1 MREYLVTLLLAAA
14 LCYVVTPFV
23 RSLAIKVGAVAQIRT
38 RDIHT
43 TPTPRWG
50 GLAMWIAMALTFA
63 MVNHLSLVGKS
74 FGRESLGIFL
84 AATLLVAIGLV
95 DDRFELDALTKLA
108 GQALAAGILLIFGIQ
123 VLWLPINGVITLPPS
138 IGQLVTVMIVLV
150 TINAVNFIDGL
161 DGLAAGI
168 GAISGAAFFAFA
180 YLLAVIY
187 GFSRAGAPSLIT
199 AVIIGVCIGFLPH
212 NVHPAKI
219 FMGDSGSMFL
229 GLLLAA
235 SAITLTGQI
244 DPNAISAEKLG
255 PTLLPL
261 MLPLAVLAIPLIDL
275 FSAIFRRL
283 RAGQSPF
290 SSDKEHMHHRIL
302 RAGNSHLRTTLIMY
316 LWTATI
322 AFPVVVSAFAQLW
335 VAAIVAGAM
344 LAFTLYYSKSGVGVS
359 AKATKSRRTTSN
371 GSTRSHIYRR
381 HYRHWN
387 IWICQRTSRFKWS
400 TPCSSCCLDL
410 FFGSYPR
417 LKDFT

>member
-168 GAISGAAFFAFA
+168 VAISGAAFFAFA

-261 MLPLAVLAIPLIDL
+261 MLPFAVLAIPLIDL

-359 AKATKSRRTTSN
+359 AKATK
-371 GSTRSHIYRR
+371 
-381 HYRHWN
+381 
-387 IWICQRTSRFKWS
+387 
-400 TPCSSCCLDL
+400 
-410 FFGSYPR
+410 
-417 LKDFT
+417 

>member
-168 GAISGAAFFAFA
+168 VAISGAAFFAFA

-199 AVIIGVCIGFLPH
+199 AVIIGICIGFLPH

-290 SSDKEHMHHRIL
+290 SSDKEHLHHRIL
-302 RAGNSHLRTTLIMY
+302 RAGNTHLRTTLIMY

-359 AKATKSRRTTSN
+359 AKATK
-371 GSTRSHIYRR
+371 
-381 HYRHWN
+381 
-387 IWICQRTSRFKWS
+387 
-400 TPCSSCCLDL
+400 
-410 FFGSYPR
+410 
-417 LKDFT
+417 

>member
-168 GAISGAAFFAFA
+168 VAISGAAFFAFA

-199 AVIIGVCIGFLPH
+199 AVIIGICIGFLPH

-261 MLPLAVLAIPLIDL
+261 MLPFAVLAIPLIDL

-302 RAGNSHLRTTLIMY
+302 RAGNTHLRTTLIMY

-359 AKATKSRRTTSN
+359 AKATK
-371 GSTRSHIYRR
+371 
-381 HYRHWN
+381 
-387 IWICQRTSRFKWS
+387 
-400 TPCSSCCLDL
+400 
-410 FFGSYPR
+410 
-417 LKDFT
+417 

>member
-14 LCYVVTPFV
+14 LCYVVTPLV
-23 RSLAIKVGAVAQIRT
+23 RTWAIKCGAVAQIRT

-168 GAISGAAFFAFA
+168 VAISGAAFFAFA

-212 NVHPAKI
+212 NAHPAKI

-261 MLPLAVLAIPLIDL
+261 MLPFAVLAIPLIDL
-275 FSAIFRRL
+275 FSAIIRRL

-302 RAGNSHLRTTLIMY
+302 RAGNTHLRTTIIMY

-335 VAAIVAGAM
+335 VAAIVAVAM
-344 LAFTLYYSKSGVGVS
+344 LAFTLYYSKSGVRVD
-359 AKATKSRRTTSN
+359 AK
-371 GSTRSHIYRR
+371 
-381 HYRHWN
+381 
-387 IWICQRTSRFKWS
+387 
-400 TPCSSCCLDL
+400 
-410 FFGSYPR
+410 
-417 LKDFT
+417 

>member
-1 MREYLVTLLLAAA
+1 M
-14 LCYVVTPFV
+14 C
-23 RSLAIKVGAVAQIRT
+23 
-38 RDIHT
+38 
-43 TPTPRWG
+43 
-50 GLAMWIAMALTFA
+50 
-63 MVNHLSLVGKS
+63 
-74 FGRESLGIFL
+74 
-84 AATLLVAIGLV
+84 AIGLV

-168 GAISGAAFFAFA
+168 VAISGAAFFAFA

-199 AVIIGVCIGFLPH
+199 AVIIGICIGFLPH

-261 MLPLAVLAIPLIDL
+261 MLPFAVLAIPLIDL

-302 RAGNSHLRTTLIMY
+302 RAGNTHLRTTLIMY

-359 AKATKSRRTTSN
+359 AKATK
-371 GSTRSHIYRR
+371 
-381 HYRHWN
+381 
-387 IWICQRTSRFKWS
+387 
-400 TPCSSCCLDL
+400 
-410 FFGSYPR
+410 
-417 LKDFT
+417 

>member
-14 LCYVVTPFV
+14 LCYVITPFV
-23 RSLAIKVGAVAQIRT
+23 RIWALKFGAVAHVRT

-50 GLAMWIAMALTFA
+50 GLAMWISMALTFA
-63 MVNHLSLVGKS
+63 IVNHLSLVGKS
-74 FGRESLGIFL
+74 FSRETLGIFL
-84 AATLLVAIGLV
+84 AATLLVAIGLI

-138 IGQLVTVMIVLV
+138 IGQLVTVLIVLV

-168 GAISGAAFFAFA
+168 VAISGAAFFAFA

-199 AVIIGVCIGFLPH
+199 AVIIGICIGFLPH
-212 NVHPAKI
+212 NAHPAKI

-261 MLPLAVLAIPLIDL
+261 ALPFAVLAIPLIDL
-275 FSAIFRRL
+275 FSAIIRRL

-322 AFPVVVSAFAQLW
+322 AFPVTVSAFTPLW
-335 VAAIVAGAM
+335 VAGLVAAAM
-344 LAFTLYYSKSGVGVS
+344 LTFTLIY
-359 AKATKSRRTTSN
+359 AKRGTS
-371 GSTRSHIYRR
+371 SDVHSI
-381 HYRHWN
+381 
-387 IWICQRTSRFKWS
+387 
-400 TPCSSCCLDL
+400 
-410 FFGSYPR
+410 
-417 LKDFT
+417 

>member
-1 MREYLVTLLLAAA
+1 MREYLVTLLIAAS

-23 RSLAIKVGAVAQIRT
+23 RTLALKFGAVAKIRK

-74 FGRESLGIFL
+74 FGRDSLGIFL
-84 AATLLVAIGLV
+84 AATLLVVMGLI

-108 GQALAAGILLIFGIQ
+108 GQALAAGILLLYGIQ

-138 IGQLVTVMIVLV
+138 IGQLVTVLIVLI

-161 DGLAAGI
+161 DGLAAGVV
-168 GAISGAAFFAFA
+168 AISGAAFFAFA

-187 GFSRAGAPSLIT
+187 GFNRAGAPSLIT
-199 AVIIGVCIGFLPH
+199 AVIIGLCIGFLPH
-212 NVHPAKI
+212 NSHPAKI

-261 MLPLAVLAIPLIDL
+261 ALPFAVLAIPLIDL
-275 FSAIFRRL
+275 FSSIIRRL

-290 SSDKEHMHHRIL
+290 SADKEHLHHRIM
-302 RAGNSHLRTTLIMY
+302 RAGNTQMRTAAILY

-322 AFPVVVSAFAQLW
+322 AFPVVVSAFAPLW
-335 VAAIVAGAM
+335 VSAIVAGLM
-344 LAFTLYYSKSGVGVS
+344 LSFTIFYSRNGVAVHD
-359 AKATKSRRTTSN
+359 KASK
-371 GSTRSHIYRR
+371 
-381 HYRHWN
+381 
-387 IWICQRTSRFKWS
+387 
-400 TPCSSCCLDL
+400 
-410 FFGSYPR
+410 
-417 LKDFT
+417 